1 MSATDVDALLPAPVV
16 VLGSLPPTGRDLDL
30 LVPAS
35 LMPRLRSTLRDHGW
49 AEDRDTFVR
58 FADAEAFAVDLCPLE
73 DWLPDDVARASLVRD
88 AAPVPGYARLLA
100 PSPPHELLLLA
111 RRLDRGMVVDERRAA
126 RLRAYDAEA
135 WSGARDQATQWGLTG
150 PLARLHRAATDP
162 VAIPT
167 RRPGRAG
174 RRPPARVVSLSGLDG
189 AGKSTQAKHLC
200 RALTALGYDAEVV
213 WTKLGRDPVLDRLS
227 APVKPA
233 VGLVARL
240 RGRTEAGARVP
251 HGEEPDES
259 GEVRIHPGGP
269 RPAPDIGRRARE
281 QSALLTWGWSC
292 VVALANAR
300 THRRSARARR
310 GTVMICDRYVLD
322 SAAHLRY
329 RYPAAGSPVLQRW
342 LLARLSPAPRAAF
355 FLDVS
360 PAAARA
366 RKPEQYTTR
375 DLTRLRRLY
384 VEESS
389 RLAVTVLD
397 GQRPESE
404 VAAAIAEQTWRALS
418 RPGRRGRLEARLKA
432 PMEALLK
439 R

>member
-1 MSATDVDALLPAPVV
+1 MSATDVDVLLPAPVV
-16 VLGSLPPTGRDLDL
+16 VLGSLPPQGRDLDL
-30 LVPAS
+30 LVPES
-35 LMPRLRSTLRDHGW
+35 LMPPLRSTLRAHGW

-73 DWLPDDVARASLVRD
+73 QWLPDDVVRASLLRD
-88 AAPVPGYARLLA
+88 AAPVPGYLHLLA
-100 PSPPHELLLLA
+100 PSPPHRLLLLA
-111 RRLDRGMVVDERRAA
+111 HRLDQGMVVDERRAA
-126 RLRAYDAEA
+126 RLAAYDAAA
-135 WSGARDQATQWGLTG
+135 WGLARDQATQWGLAG
-150 PLARLHRAATDP
+150 PLARLHRAADDP
-162 VAIPT
+162 VTVPT
-167 RRPGRAG
+167 RRPGLAG

-189 AGKSTQAKHLC
+189 AGKSTQAEHLC
-200 RALTALGYDAEVV
+200 RALVALGYDAEVA
-213 WTKLGRDPVLDRLS
+213 WTKLGRDPVLDLVS
-227 APVKPA
+227 APVKAA
-233 VGLVARL
+233 VGLVGRL
-240 RGRTEAGARVP
+240 RGRPEAGAGEPRP
-251 HGEEPDES
+251 EEPDES

-269 RPAPDIGRRARE
+269 RPAPDSGHRAR
-281 QSALLTWGWSC
+281 QHSALLSWGWSC
-292 VVALANAR
+292 VVALANGR

-342 LLARLSPAPRAAF
+342 LLARLSPAPFAAF

-360 PAAARA
+360 PSAARS

-384 VEESS
+384 VEEGA

-397 GQRPESE
+397 GERPESE
-404 VAAAIAEQTWRALS
+404 VAAALAEQTWRALR
-418 RPGRRGRLEARLKA
+418 RPGRLGRLKA
-432 PMEALLK
+432 LLN